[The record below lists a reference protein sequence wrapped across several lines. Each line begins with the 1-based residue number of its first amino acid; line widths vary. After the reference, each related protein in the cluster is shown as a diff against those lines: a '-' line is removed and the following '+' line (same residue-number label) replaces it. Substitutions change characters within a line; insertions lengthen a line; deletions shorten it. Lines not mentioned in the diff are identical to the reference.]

1 MALAAS
7 EQTDLYPLYRDLL
20 TSLELPAGQ
29 QIVVALGGG
38 ADSQSVLDLTLRF
51 QQEFPDFRYLAIHLD
66 HYFHPDSPAW
76 AEFLRDCCQR
86 VGIEHIVEPLA
97 VPTGKRLSKEEQG
110 RLARYRRMAE
120 LTATDA
126 VILLGQHRTDQV
138 ETLLLQLK
146 RGAGPKGLAGMQQ
159 ISEFV
164 EQRRLVRPLL
174 NVTKEKIYQ
183 YARAHGVEW
192 IEDDT
197 NHDTR
202 IERNFFRHVII
213 PQIEERFPSFQ
224 QTAARS
230 AALCGEQTEVLQV
243 LLREKLS
250 DFQTA
255 ENWFEL
261 TKWWSLDDKLQRA
274 LLRAWLETFHISL
287 PSAAI
292 LLELQTQLQRSRGG
306 KQVRVNW
313 GAVEVYRQQKWLKL
327 NFRDR
332 C

>member
-1 MALAAS
+1 MALPAS
-7 EQTDLYPLYRDLL
+7 AETDLYPLYRDLL

-51 QQEFPDFRYLAIHLD
+51 QQEFPDFHYLAIHLD

-76 AEFLRDCCQR
+76 AEFLRTYCQR
-86 VGIEHIVEPLA
+86 AGIDHIVEPVT

-110 RLARYRRMAE
+110 RLARYRRLAE
-120 LTATDA
+120 LTSKNA

-146 RGAGPKGLAGMQQ
+146 RGSGPKGLAGMQQ
-159 ISEFV
+159 IAEFV
-164 EQRRLVRPLL
+164 DQRRLIRPLL
-174 NVTKEKIYQ
+174 NVTKDQIYR

-202 IERNFFRHVII
+202 IERNFFRHTII
-213 PQIEERFPSFQ
+213 PQIEARFPSFQ
-224 QTAARS
+224 HTAART
-230 AALCGEQTEVLQV
+230 AALCGEQTEVLQA
-243 LLREKLS
+243 LLSEKLG

-261 TKWWSLDDKLQRA
+261 TNWWSLDEKLQRA
-274 LLRAWLETFHISL
+274 LLRAWLETFQITL

-292 LLELQTQLQRSRGG
+292 LYELQTQLQRSRGG

-313 GAVEVYRQQKWLKL
+313 SQVEVYRQQKWLKL
-327 NFRDR
+327 DFRGR
-332 C
+332 